1 VTKRLETA
9 LIIGAAGLVAGGTA
23 LVADTQGT
31 PHAGEIA
38 VITAVFLASFLMLLT
53 AVRLWAPAGTRVLLP
68 LVALLSSL
76 GIVMVTRLDKD
87 LGLLQSWWLL
97 AGSAIAGLV
106 LFLLRNRGVEVL
118 RRFRYLFLVGAIGLL
133 ALPLLPAGAPLQ
145 GVTINGSRLW
155 VRLDLGS
162 STLSFQPGEAAKLLV
177 VAFLASYLAERRRSL
192 IEMRRSIGPVRL
204 PEPRQLL
211 PILLAAGIAF
221 AVLVYQRDLG
231 ASLLLFAVFVGM
243 LFAATDQASYLLTG
257 GMLVG
262 GGAVLAHRLF
272 DHVQVRVAAWL
283 HPFDDPTGTGFQMV
297 QSLFALGSGGVT
309 GVGLG
314 SGRPDLIPAAATDF
328 VYAAVGEELGLAG
341 SLMIVSAFALLVGS
355 GFGISLRAGNSFR
368 TLLAAGLTM
377 TLAIQTVLIISGVVR
392 VLPITGIALPF
403 LSYGGSALLAN
414 LVLIVGLIRIS
425 HEERA

>member
-1 VTKRLETA
+1 MTKKLETG
-9 LIIGAAGLVAGGTA
+9 LIIGSAGLVAGGTA
-23 LVADTQGT
+23 IVADTRGA
-31 PHAGEIA
+31 PDAGEIA
-38 VITAVFLASFLMLLT
+38 VITAVFLASFLVLLA

-68 LVALLSSL
+68 PVSLLTGL

-106 LFLLRNRGVEVL
+106 LFLLRRRGVEVL

-133 ALPLLPAGAPLQ
+133 ALPLLPAGAPLR

-177 VAFLASYLAERRRSL
+177 VAFLASYLAERRRTL
-192 IEMRRSIGPVRL
+192 IEMRRSLGPVRI

-231 ASLLLFAVFVGM
+231 ASLLLFTVFVTM
-243 LFAATDQASYLLTG
+243 LFAATDQASYLLAG
-257 GMLVG
+257 GILVG

-272 DHVQVRVAAWL
+272 DHVQTRISAWL
-283 HPFDDPTGTGFQMV
+283 HPFDDPAGTGFQMV
-297 QSLFALGSGGVT
+297 QSLFALGSGGLT
-309 GVGLG
+309 GTGLG

-328 VYAAVGEELGLAG
+328 VYAAIGEELGLAG
-341 SLMIVSAFALLVGS
+341 SMAVLTGFALLVGS
-355 GFGISLRAGNSFR
+355 GFRISLRAGNTFR

-377 TLAIQTVLIISGVVR
+377 TLAVQTILILSGVVR
-392 VLPITGIALPF
+392 LFPITGIALPF

-414 LVLIVGLIRIS
+414 LVLVAVLIRIS
-425 HEERA
+425 HEERS

>member
-1 VTKRLETA
+1 M
-9 LIIGAAGLVAGGTA
+9 I
-23 LVADTQGT
+23 
-31 PHAGEIA
+31 
-38 VITAVFLASFLMLLT
+38 
-53 AVRLWAPAGTRVLLP
+53 
-68 LVALLSSL
+68 
-76 GIVMVTRLDKD
+76 
-87 LGLLQSWWLL
+87 
-97 AGSAIAGLV
+97 
-106 LFLLRNRGVEVL
+106 
-118 RRFRYLFLVGAIGLL
+118 RRIEPIAIG
-133 ALPLLPAGAPLQ
+133 
-145 GVTINGSRLW
+145 V
-155 VRLDLGS
+155 
-162 STLSFQPGEAAKLLV
+162 
-177 VAFLASYLAERRRSL
+177 
-192 IEMRRSIGPVRL
+192 GPETSG
-204 PEPRQLL
+204 P
-211 PILLAAGIAF
+211 
-221 AVLVYQRDLG
+221 
-231 ASLLLFAVFVGM
+231 
-243 LFAATDQASYLLTG
+243 TDQASYLLTG